1 MFDSRFS
8 QERQR
13 PRVLVVSEVLLYR
26 EGVARGLEETGRF
39 HIVGASVSAEALL
52 VMSAQPVDAVLL
64 DASEPSAL
72 EIARVLKARWDTVPV
87 VGFGI
92 SSDDGSLACAE
103 AGVRGFVGR
112 DGSIRDLAQAVDR
125 ALAGEVL
132 CSSRLAALLC
142 DRLARLSVVQP
153 TGQSSPLTRRER
165 EIAELVANGH
175 SNKEIAIEL
184 RIGPATVKNH
194 MHSILEKLHV
204 SRRSGVALRLQQMAC
219 YRAVRIPTGAM
230 HD

>member
-1 MFDSRFS
+1 MFELKFS
-8 QERQR
+8 QERQG
-13 PRVLVVSEVLLYR
+13 PRVLVVSEVMLYR
-26 EGVARGLEETGRF
+26 EGVARGLAETGRF
-39 HIVGASVSAEALL
+39 RIVGASESAAALQ
-52 VMSAQPVDAVLL
+52 VMSAQPVDVVLL
-64 DASEPSAL
+64 DAAEPSAL
-72 EIARVLKARWDTVPV
+72 EVARELKARWGTVPV

-103 AGVRGFVGR
+103 AGVTGFVGR
-112 DGSIRDLAQAVDR
+112 DGSILDLAKAIDR

-142 DRLARLSVVQP
+142 ARLASLSLVQP

-165 EIAELVANGH
+165 EIAELVANGL
-175 SNKEIAIEL
+175 SNKEIALEL
-184 RIGPATVKNH
+184 RIESATVKNH
-194 MHSILEKLHV
+194 MHSILEKLRV
-204 SRRSGVALRLQQMAC
+204 SRRSGIALRLQQIAC